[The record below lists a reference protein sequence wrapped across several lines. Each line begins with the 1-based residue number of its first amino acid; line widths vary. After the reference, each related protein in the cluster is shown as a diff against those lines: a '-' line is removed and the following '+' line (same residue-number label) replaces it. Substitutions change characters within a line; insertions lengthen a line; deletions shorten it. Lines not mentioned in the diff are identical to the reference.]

1 MLAALPNKPAGACTR
16 PRHAHAALQPYL
28 KRLCRGRRTARDT
41 APCAFRP
48 GRTRVTRT
56 IASIPLRVD
65 RYFAESV
72 LRRVLWCC
80 TSLFVGYYAGN
91 MVSLAFGTLAINDV
105 VAAIMTVA
113 VAEVISRAFYSQWPR
128 PALWVMFAN
137 FFKMGVTMAYMADAY
152 KLAG

>member
-1 MLAALPNKPAGACTR
+1 MT
-16 PRHAHAALQPYL
+16 Q
-28 KRLCRGRRTARDT
+28 
-41 APCAFRP
+41 
-48 GRTRVTRT
+48 T

-65 RYFAESV
+65 RYFSESV

-80 TSLFVGYYAGN
+80 TSLFIGYYAGN

-113 VAEVISRAFYSQWPR
+113 VAEVISRVFYRQWPR
-128 PALWVMFAN
+128 PALWVTFAN